1 MKTSPSS
8 KNPPKPTLS
17 PTQVEQFVQEL
28 FLQDLHVKRVLSLA
42 NGVLGVLYAAA
53 VGIHAI
59 GQGLALAKGLAPKH
73 AIKQVDRLLSNPGID
88 PGVLMGA
95 WVGFLF
101 ADRTEAVVAL
111 DWTDFAADDHVTCAM
126 NLITSHGRATPLVW
140 KTIAKSELAGR
151 QHQVEDEVIDKL
163 QGLVPRQVRIT
174 LLADRGF
181 GDQRRYDYLD
191 AIGWDYVI
199 RFREDILVTDAHGVC
214 KPARQWLSSTGRARM
229 LRGVKVTQDEAEVEA
244 VVVVHDKKMKEAWC
258 LVTTRTDLGA
268 KQVVALY
275 GRRFTI
281 EENFRDS
288 KDLRFGLGLSATHIG
303 DCQRRDRLL
312 LVVAMAQGLLT
323 LLGAASEEV
332 GLDRKLKA
340 NTVQRRTHS
349 LFRQGL
355 YWFQCIPTMR
365 EDWLRPLME
374 AFGRLV
380 AQQPIFKEV
389 FGTL

>member
-8 KNPPKPTLS
+8 KEPRKPTLS
-17 PTQVEQFVQEL
+17 PSQVEQFVQEL

-53 VGIHAI
+53 LGIHAI

-73 AIKQVDRLLSNPGID
+73 AIKQVDRLLSNTGID
-88 PGVLMGA
+88 PAALMGA

-140 KTIAKSELAGR
+140 KTIAKSELAGH

-163 QGLVPRQVRIT
+163 QGLVPRHVRIT

-199 RFREDILVTDAHGVC
+199 RFREDILVTDSHGVC
-214 KPARQWLSSTGRARM
+214 KPARQWLSCRGRAKM
-229 LRGVKVTQDEAEVEA
+229 LRG
-244 VVVVHDKKMKEAWC
+244 
-258 LVTTRTDLGA
+258 
-268 KQVVALY
+268 
-275 GRRFTI
+275 
-281 EENFRDS
+281 S
-288 KDLRFGLGLSATHIG
+288 K
-303 DCQRRDRLL
+303 
-312 LVVAMAQGLLT
+312 
-323 LLGAASEEV
+323 
-332 GLDRKLKA
+332 
-340 NTVQRRTHS
+340 
-349 LFRQGL
+349 
-355 YWFQCIPTMR
+355 
-365 EDWLRPLME
+365 
-374 AFGRLV
+374 
-380 AQQPIFKEV
+380 
-389 FGTL
+389 